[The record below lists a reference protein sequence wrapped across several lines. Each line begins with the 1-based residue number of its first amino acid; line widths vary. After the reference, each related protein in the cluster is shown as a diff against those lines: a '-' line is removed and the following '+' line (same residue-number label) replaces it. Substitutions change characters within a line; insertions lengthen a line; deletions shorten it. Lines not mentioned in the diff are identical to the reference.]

1 MAAPNGAALGR
12 RIRSLRIEKGLT
24 LKQIEAR
31 VGISATHVSEVE
43 RGRTSP
49 TVGALARIAEA
60 LGVRPSHLIDF
71 PVGKPQT
78 ISRRGSRLQLAAPD
92 GRASSDVLIPA
103 DPEAE
108 VSMFLVTLA
117 PGFTEGAGRRPQF
130 GDPPPGLSRVVLERL
145 ELVHHQERRA
155 GGQLVT
161 DAGRQLLGRGGL
173 APVAEQRRGRLAETL
188 DERPGLLTVHPHHR
202 RAAGPHAVRDSG
214 GQRRLPH
221 PALAGQHQRAVA
233 HLVERG
239 TTKVPSDLKDRWAK
253 KHGGKIKR

>member
-117 PGFTEGAGRRPQF
+117 PGFTEGVPGESRI
-130 GDPPPGLSRVVLERL
+130 GDKIFRIIEGEADL
-145 ELVHHQERRA
+145 ELGDQVHR
-155 GGQLVT
+155 LVPGDT
-161 DAGRQLLGRGGL
+161 IQFRSNVSHRLINRSSSVCRLLWVMWPRM
-173 APVAEQRRGRLAETL
+173 T
-188 DERPGLLTVHPHHR
+188 
-202 RAAGPHAVRDSG
+202 
-214 GQRRLPH
+214 
-221 PALAGQHQRAVA
+221 
-233 HLVERG
+233 
-239 TTKVPSDLKDRWAK
+239 
-253 KHGGKIKR
+253 I